1 MKNFLKST
9 LMWGAILFGLAMCLT
24 SCEGTL
30 DDVFGEWSRP
40 TGNNNDNTK
49 ISVTSIELDKETLEL
64 AVGDADVTLTAT
76 VKPDDATDKTVTWSS
91 DNEDAA
97 TVADGV
103 VHAVAVGTAIITAK
117 AGDKSAT
124 CEVTVAPGLSTPLTL
139 EVLTAGTIVIQNPKA
154 GMQYSTDG
162 GVTKNAVASGASVTI
177 NDGNDF
183 NVGDKV
189 EFYGDGTNITA
200 YSNTVITTQ
209 IKGGTANFKVYG
221 NIMSLVDETGFAT
234 ATTLAATST
243 FYQFFE
249 GSTQVIDASGL
260 ILPVTVY
267 NCYSEMF
274 KHCTN
279 LTKAPKELPAETLA
293 MCCYSGMF
301 EGCSQLTTTPKLPA
315 ETLAQQCYQAMFY
328 GCTNLTNAYVK
339 AAFKTG
345 SPYYECDHMFYGCTA
360 PGAVIHTTSANKTS
374 WTTAITNEGWTTWTA
389 QDDWTD

>member
-1 MKNFLKST
+1 MKNNLRST
-9 LMWGAILFGLAMCLT
+9 LMGGAIILSLAMCFT

-40 TGNNNDNTK
+40 SGNNNDNTK
-49 ISVTSIELDKETLEL
+49 VSVTSIELDKETLEL

-97 TVADGV
+97 TVADGI

-189 EFYGDGTNITA
+189 AFYGNGTSITS
-200 YSNTVITTQ
+200 YNGTH
-209 IKGGTANFKVYG
+209 IKGGTADVKVYG
-221 NIMSLVDETGFAT
+221 NIMSLLDETGFAT
-234 ATTLAATST
+234 ATTITADLA

-260 ILPVTVY
+260 ILPVVATNSYV
-267 NCYSEMF
+267 EMF
-274 KHCTN
+274 KDCTN

-293 MCCYSGMF
+293 DFCYQYMF
-301 EGCSQLTTTPKLPA
+301 NGCSQLTTTPKLPA
-315 ETLAQQCYQAMFY
+315 ETLAKQCYQAMFY
-328 GCTNLTNAYVK
+328 GCTNLTHAYVK
-339 AAFKTG
+339 AAFKKG
-345 SPYYECDHMFYGCTA
+345 YPYYECDHMFYGCTA

>member
-1 MKNFLKST
+1 MG
-9 LMWGAILFGLAMCLT
+9 GAIFLGLAMCFT

-40 TGNNNDNTK
+40 SSNNDNTK
-49 ISVTSIELDKETLEL
+49 TSVTSIELNKVTLEL
-64 AVGDADVTLTAT
+64 TAGETYQLTAT
-76 VKPDDATDKTVTWSS
+76 VSPDNATDKTVTWSS
-91 DNEDAA
+91 DNTDAA
-97 TVADGV
+97 TVDASGLV
-103 VHAVAVGTAIITAK
+103 TAVAMGTATITAK

-139 EVLTAGTIVIQNPKA
+139 EVLTVGTIVIQNPKA

-189 EFYGDGTNITA
+189 EFYGDGTSITS
-200 YSNTVITTQ
+200 YNGTH
-209 IKGGTANFKVYG
+209 IKGGTADVKVYG
-221 NIMSLVDETGFAT
+221 NIMSLLDETGFAT
-234 ATTLAATST
+234 ATTITANLA

-260 ILPVTVY
+260 ILPVVATNSYV
-267 NCYSEMF
+267 EMF
-274 KHCTN
+274 KDCTN

-293 MCCYSGMF
+293 DYCYQYMF
-301 EGCSQLTTTPKLPA
+301 DGCIQLTTTPKLLA
-315 ETLAQQCYQAMFY
+315 KTLARQCYQAMFY

-345 SPYYECDHMFYGCTA
+345 SPDYECDHMFYGCTA
-360 PGAVIHTTSANKTS
+360 TGAVIHTTSANKTS
-374 WTTAITNEGWTTWTA
+374 WTTAITNEGWTTWSA